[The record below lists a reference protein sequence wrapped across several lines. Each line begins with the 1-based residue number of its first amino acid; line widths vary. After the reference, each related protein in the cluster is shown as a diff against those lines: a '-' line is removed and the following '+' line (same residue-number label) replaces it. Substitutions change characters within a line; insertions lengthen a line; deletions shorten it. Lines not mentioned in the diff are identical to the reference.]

1 MARLGAA
8 EGLIVVLAAG
18 TAEQRQIL
26 DTVEAFLQ
34 RTLPPGE
41 IRRRDAGHVPP
52 YDLLPEMGRAGFF
65 SLAVPEA
72 EGGLGADWL
81 TVALVQ
87 ERLGRHA
94 YMVASIFNRVVGF
107 GLMSL
112 LTYGSAGQRR
122 AALPA
127 LIAGEAF
134 CALALTEPQ
143 AGSDAAAIRTRA
155 VRAGGGWRISGRKAW
170 ISDAGAA
177 RWLIV
182 PARTGAEQEGSRGIS
197 LFLVPTNSPG
207 IAMTL
212 LPKVGNNCMPSFD
225 IGLDEVFVPDDAL
238 LGAEGRGFAQLMSTL
253 HYSRASMAATVTGAA
268 EAALGL
274 ALDHARSRVQFG
286 RPIGSFQAVAHR
298 LVDLRTRVD
307 LSRLMVVHLA
317 QLIGAG
323 APCRR
328 EAAQAKI
335 LATETLR
342 DVTDAGM
349 QVMASAGYAEGSD
362 MQRLW
367 RDSRLYTFGE
377 GANEVLRDGIARD
390 LGMMTGNKA

>member
-1 MARLGAA
+1 M
-8 EGLIVVLAAG
+8 LAPE
-18 TAEQRQIL
+18 TEEQAQIL
-26 DTVEAFLQ
+26 ASVEAFLA
-34 RTLPPGE
+34 RNLPPDE

-52 YDLLPEMGRAGFF
+52 YDLLREMGQAGFF
-65 SLAVPEA
+65 ALAVPQR

-112 LTYGSAGQRR
+112 LAYGGAAQRSEV
-122 AALPA
+122 LP
-127 LIAGEAF
+127 LLMAGEAF

-155 VRAGGGWRISGRKAW
+155 VRGPGGWRISGRKTW
-170 ISDAGAA
+170 ISDAKGA
-177 RWLIV
+177 RWLIL
-182 PARTGAEQEGSRGIS
+182 PARTGPEREGHRGIS
-197 LFLVPTNSPG
+197 LFLVPTNAPG
-207 IAMTL
+207 IAMTA

-225 IGLDEVFVPDDAL
+225 IGLDEVAVPDNAL
-238 LGAEGRGFAQLMSTL
+238 LGEEGRGFAHLMSTL

-268 EAALGL
+268 EAALQI
-274 ALDHARSRVQFG
+274 ALDHARSRIQFG
-286 RPIGSFQAVAHR
+286 QPIGSFQSVAHR

-307 LSRLMVVHLA
+307 LSRLMVAHLA
-317 QLIGAG
+317 RLIREGR
-323 APCRR
+323 PCRR
-328 EAAQAKI
+328 EAAQAKVV
-335 LATETLR
+335 ATETLR

-349 QVMASAGYAEGSD
+349 QILASAGYAADSD

-390 LGMMTGNKA
+390 FGLMTRSAT

>member
-1 MARLGAA
+1 MTGAM
-8 EGLIVVLAAG
+8 LAPA
-18 TAEQRQIL
+18 TEEQVQIL
-26 DTVEAFLQ
+26 ASVEAFLA
-34 RTLPPGE
+34 RKLPPEE
-41 IRRRDAGHVPP
+41 IRRRDAAHIPP

-65 SLAVPEA
+65 ALTVPQA

-87 ERLGRHA
+87 DRLGQHA

-112 LTYGSAGQRR
+112 LTYGSAAQRR
-122 AALPA
+122 ALLP
-127 LIAGEAF
+127 LLMAGEAF

-155 VRAGGGWRISGRKAW
+155 IRCRGGWRIGGRKSW
-170 ISDAGAA
+170 ISDAQRA
-177 RWLIV
+177 RWLIL
-182 PARTGAEQEGSRGIS
+182 PARTGPEREGHRGIS
-197 LFLVPTNSPG
+197 LFLVPTDAPG
-207 IAMTL
+207 IAMTP
-212 LPKVGNNCMPSFD
+212 LPKIGNNCMPSFD
-225 IGLDEVFVPDDAL
+225 IGLDEVAVPGDAL
-238 LGAEGRGFAQLMSTL
+238 LGEEGRGFAQLMSTL

-268 EAALGL
+268 EAALKI
-274 ALDHARSRVQFG
+274 ALDHARNRVQFG
-286 RPIGSFQAVAHR
+286 QPIGAFQSVAHR

-307 LSRLMVVHLA
+307 LSRLLVAHLA
-317 QLIGAG
+317 RLIGQG
-323 APCRR
+323 APCRK

-335 LATETLR
+335 VATETLR

-349 QVMASAGYAEGSD
+349 QVLASAGYAAESD

-377 GANEVLRDGIARD
+377 GANEVLRDGIARE
-390 LGMMTGNKA
+390 LGLTARSTR

>member
-1 MARLGAA
+1 MLAA
-8 EGLIVVLAAG
+8 E

-26 DTVEAFLQ
+26 GTVEAFLH
-34 RTLPPGE
+34 RTLPPEE

-52 YDLLPEMGRAGFF
+52 YDLLPEMGRAGFLA
-65 SLAVPEA
+65 LAVPEA

-94 YMVASIFNRVVGF
+94 YMAASIFNRVVGF

-112 LTYGSAGQRR
+112 LTYGSAAQRR
-122 AALPA
+122 AVLPA
-127 LIAGEAF
+127 LMAGEAF

-155 VRAGGGWRISGRKAW
+155 VPAAGGWRISGRKSW
-170 ISDAGAA
+170 ISDAQGA
-177 RWLIV
+177 RWLIL
-182 PARTGAEQEGSRGIS
+182 PARTGPEREGARGIS
-197 LFLVPTNSPG
+197 LFLVPTDSPG

-225 IGLDEVFVPDDAL
+225 IGLDEVFVPDAAL
-238 LGAEGRGFAQLMSTL
+238 LGEEGRGFAQLMSTL

-298 LVDLRTRVD
+298 LVDLRARVD
-307 LSRLMVVHLA
+307 LSRLMVAHLA
-317 QLIGAG
+317 RLIGAG

-335 LATETLR
+335 VATETLR
-342 DVTDAGM
+342 DVTEAGM
-349 QVMASAGYAEGSD
+349 QVMASAGYAAESD

-377 GANEVLRDGIARD
+377 GANEVLRDAIARE
-390 LGMMTGNKA
+390 LGLVTGNRT